1 MQDVHEER
9 EQVCN
14 EPSRDASTQNSI
26 VDNTAANITDAG
38 GVLYLFSGPLR
49 PDDGLEKFL
58 EDHKLRCACVD
69 REVNELHDLLDQ
81 STWEEWL
88 KRLTEF
94 DAFMLSPPCST
105 FTPAR
110 GGRGGPQPLRS
121 ACGPDR
127 YGFKW
132 LGVEDKRKAREGNVL
147 ALRAHAVAEHAM
159 DRKAPWILEQPHE
172 REGKTSMF
180 KLDEFIELM
189 QKPAIYR
196 YTFAQCRY
204 GAEAEKL
211 TDLVSNIAGMDE
223 FTLKCNHPKQWWV
236 IPWSGERVLSPHPPL
251 RGKQRAIAE
260 RDWNQSML
268 RDKEPHGDY
277 LTRQAAA
284 YPTQLNR
291 ALAAAL
297 HKAIRERPG
306 GVATEVDRSGH
317 GKHEV
322 DPRPVMTLKL
332 SAAETHQKQEEDIR
346 NGLRDVHCWVTDRM
360 KYIGVQ
366 VRRIIE
372 QEFALDQAQ
381 QDLWLNITEH
391 KEQHELK
398 TPHSF
403 LRTVRARFLDLLVRN
418 SDGKVAP
425 EVSID
430 EIDTPE
436 CSTVIRAY
444 LLQAWAVVV
453 DDPAAKVARWLIEG
467 APAGLQGGSDFL
479 DGVFPRVD
487 DAPSDIEP
495 GDLFTA
501 FEEFENYAGVEQDQ
515 EAYDTLERYREKG
528 YLRRFDSRQQLE
540 NYLGAAPV
548 LSKLAC
554 IKKLKYNADTEQYV
568 HKSRIILDCKRS
580 GVSEVASRTHKSV
593 LPRIT
598 DAVRSALE
606 LLDTKTD
613 DQVVTLFIA
622 DIVDAFWLIPLHFS
636 ERKYFCAR
644 LRNKW
649 YVYTRTAQG
658 SRMAPLTFA
667 AVMALASRWIQSLG
681 SDFRLQTYVD
691 DPLVVLRT
699 KPEEV
704 KQVAT
709 TIAAAWL
716 IMGFPIAFHKATLK
730 TDLTWIGVHLAVEE
744 EKVVAKVTEEKV
756 VELTDLLT
764 AVLEG
769 NVVTKKV
776 LRSVIGKAMSIAS
789 VIYVWRPFIQQM
801 YTALHSEEGH
811 APSGCIWVKQIQ
823 HACRWLLTFLAGE
836 QAGITREFTLA
847 AYRRQGQRVTIT
859 WDASPYGMGATLQI
873 EGRFVEFFAI
883 RISQLDQEYLET
895 PAGDSRGQQV
905 WEALT
910 GLIALR
916 QWQQHWQH
924 QHAVLQVRN
933 DNTGALTLFATLKAG
948 SSALAVI
955 AREFALDLG
964 KATCRPLLI
973 QHIPGVTNQVC
984 DSLSR
989 INDPSCKFKLP
1000 VILTGAKAVMPPKR
1014 DAAWWKSLPQRW
1026 VRSTPARP
1034 EAGDGERI
1042 RSRSARRSSG

>member
-1 MQDVHEER
+1 
-9 EQVCN
+9 
-14 EPSRDASTQNSI
+14 
-26 VDNTAANITDAG
+26 
-38 GVLYLFSGPLR
+38 
-49 PDDGLEKFL
+49 
-58 EDHKLRCACVD
+58 
-69 REVNELHDLLDQ
+69 
-81 STWEEWL
+81 
-88 KRLTEF
+88 
-94 DAFMLSPPCST
+94 
-105 FTPAR
+105 
-110 GGRGGPQPLRS
+110 
-121 ACGPDR
+121 
-127 YGFKW
+127 
-132 LGVEDKRKAREGNVL
+132 
-147 ALRAHAVAEHAM
+147 
-159 DRKAPWILEQPHE
+159 
-172 REGKTSMF
+172 
-180 KLDEFIELM
+180 
-189 QKPAIYR
+189 
-196 YTFAQCRY
+196 
-204 GAEAEKL
+204 
-211 TDLVSNIAGMDE
+211 MDE

-260 RDWNQSML
+260 RDWDRSML
-268 RDKEPHGDY
+268 RDKEPPGDY

-291 ALAAAL
+291 ALALAL
-297 HKAIRERPG
+297 HKATRDVPG
-306 GVATEVDRSGH
+306 GLVASVDGSAGGRH
-317 GKHEV
+317 DI
-322 DPRPVMTLKL
+322 DPKPTMTLRL
-332 SAAETHQKQEEDIR
+332 TAAGTHQKEEEVQ

-372 QEFALDQAQ
+372 QEFLLDQQAQ

-391 KEQHELK
+391 KEQRELT

-403 LRTVRARFLDLLVRN
+403 LRKVWVRLVDLRVRN
-418 SDGKVAP
+418 SDGSVTSD
-425 EVSID
+425 VSID
-430 EIDTPE
+430 EIDTTE
-436 CSTVIRAY
+436 CSTVIRAH

-453 DDPAAKVARWLIEG
+453 NKVARWLIEG
-467 APAGLQGGSDFL
+467 APAGLHGGSDFL
-479 DGVFPRVD
+479 DGVFPRVED
-487 DAPSDIEP
+487 TSNDVEP
-495 GDLFTA
+495 GELFTA
-501 FEEFENYAGVEQDQ
+501 FGEFENYAGVEQDQ
-515 EAYDTLERYREKG
+515 EAYDALEGYRNKG
-528 YLRRFDSRQQLE
+528 YLQTFDSRQQLE
-540 NYLGAAPV
+540 SYLGAVPV

-554 IKKLKYNADTEQYV
+554 IKKLKHNADTGHYV

-580 GVSEVASRTHKSV
+580 GVSEAASRTHKSV

-598 DAVRSALE
+598 DAVKSALE

-622 DIVDAFWLIPLHFS
+622 DIVDAFWLIPLHFN
-636 ERKYFCAR
+636 ERRYFCAG

-691 DPLVVLRT
+691 DPLMVLRT

-709 TIAAAWL
+709 TVAAAWL

-730 TDLTWIGVHLAVEE
+730 TDLTWIGVRLAVEE
-744 EKVVAKVTEEKV
+744 DKVVAKVTEEKV
-756 VELTDLLT
+756 VELTGLLT
-764 AVLEG
+764 ELLKG

-823 HACRWLLTFLAGE
+823 HACQWLLTFLAGE
-836 QAGITREFTLA
+836 KAGITREFTLA
-847 AYRRQGQRVTIT
+847 AYRKQGQRITIT
-859 WDASPYGMGATLQI
+859 WDASPFGMGATLQI

-883 RISQLDQEYLET
+883 RISQLDQDFLET

-933 DNTGALTLFATLKAG
+933 DNTGVLTLFATLKAS
-948 SSALAVI
+948 SSALALI

-964 KATCRPLLI
+964 KATRRPLLI
-973 QHIPGVTNQVC
+973 QHIPGVTNQAC

-1000 VILTGAKAVMPPKR
+1000 AILTGAKAVMPPKR
-1014 DAAWWKSLPQRW
+1014 EAAWWKSLPPRW

-1034 EAGDGERI
+1034 KAGDGERI
-1042 RSRSARRSSG
+1042 RSRSARRSPG